1 MQKVS
6 RRIIASVIAM
16 AVVVAGAVAAYQVTS
31 REYRADRNKLS
42 VTASFYPLY
51 DFARQVGGD
60 KVSVVNMTPAGAEP
74 HDYEPSPRELIDA
87 HESAVFI
94 YNGGQMEPWTEGF
107 LSDYAHV
114 AVRASKNI
122 ELLEAGHGHDHDDE
136 NSNVNVRTD
145 VKDPHFWLD
154 PILAQQIVTNIR
166 DGFIQADPENEEYY
180 TENAARYNEA
190 LAELDKDFSE
200 GLKSCKLDTVISS
213 HEAFSYL
220 AARYNFEVVSIA
232 GIEPGIEPSVA
243 KMANLTELVKQKNI
257 KYIFFES
264 LVSPRLAETIANETG
279 ASTLIFDPLEG
290 LSQADQDKGRD
301 YISVQRDNLK
311 NLRTALECN

>member
-1 MQKVS
+1 
-6 RRIIASVIAM
+6 
-16 AVVVAGAVAAYQVTS
+16 
-31 REYRADRNKLS
+31 
-42 VTASFYPLY
+42 
-51 DFARQVGGD
+51 
-60 KVSVVNMTPAGAEP
+60 
-74 HDYEPSPRELIDA
+74 
-87 HESAVFI
+87 
-94 YNGGQMEPWTEGF
+94 
-107 LSDYAHV
+107 
-114 AVRASKNI
+114 
-122 ELLEAGHGHDHDDE
+122 
-136 NSNVNVRTD
+136 
-145 VKDPHFWLD
+145 
-154 PILAQQIVTNIR
+154 
-166 DGFIQADPENEEYY
+166 
-180 TENAARYNEA
+180 
-190 LAELDKDFSE
+190 
-200 GLKSCKLDTVISS
+200 LKSCKLDTVISS